1 MIGGIENYV
10 LGVGEELVSLGHEV
24 RIFTPDSVLGNRIQS
39 PRETVRGME
48 VHRIRV
54 SFDISYRVKL
64 WPSLMSELRATHS
77 DIIHVYSHDSYALF
91 ALLAARGTGTPMLIT
106 TYGPLSTHSDYGPLQ
121 SGLFR
126 AYDLVVS
133 PSLFKGSEIIMMR
146 YPEIER
152 WLVSLGVAKGKM
164 RLEPSGIPRDS
175 TALRDGSSFRERH
188 GISGPLVLYLG
199 RVSPQKGVGLAVRAM
214 KRVSSVFPEA
224 RLAIIGPDYTGYSK
238 QLRSLASELGVAEK
252 VLLIPPMEDEEMQ
265 LEALAASD
273 VFVMPSS
280 FEGFSQSVM
289 KAMAQGKPVVVTD
302 VGGLSF
308 EVGGGS
314 CGALCAYGDFDE
326 IADGI
331 IRFLGDPE
339 FARVVGKEGRERAKL
354 FTFDVLARHNS
365 DTYSQLA
372 A

>member
-10 LGVGEELVSLGHEV
+10 LGVGEELVALGHEV
-24 RIFTPDSVLGNRIQS
+24 RIFTPESVLGNRFRS
-39 PRETVRGME
+39 PRETVRGMD
-48 VHRIRV
+48 VHRVKV
-54 SFDISYRVKL
+54 SFDLSYRVKL
-64 WPSLMSELRATHS
+64 WPSLMGELRATNS

-91 ALLAARGTGTPMLIT
+91 ALLAARETGTPMLIT
-106 TYGPLSTHSDYGPLQ
+106 TYGPLSTHADYGPLQ

-133 PSLFKGSEIIMMR
+133 PSLFRGSEIIMMR

-152 WLVSLGVAKGKM
+152 WLAKMGVAKGKM
-164 RLEPSGIPRDS
+164 RLEPSGIPRES
-175 TALRDGSSFRERH
+175 TGTRDGSLFRERH
-188 GISGPLVLYLG
+188 GITGPLVLYLG
-199 RVSPQKGVGLAVRAM
+199 RISPQKGVNFAVRAM
-214 KRVSSVFPEA
+214 KHVSTVFPEA
-224 RLAIIGPDYTGYSK
+224 RLAIIGPDYTGYS
-238 QLRSLASELGVAEK
+238 QQIRSLASELGLAEK
-252 VLLIPPMEDEEMQ
+252 VLLIPPMADEETQ

-314 CGALCAYGDFDE
+314 CGSLCAYGDYE
-326 IADGI
+326 EMAEGI
-331 IRFLGDPE
+331 IQFLGNPDI
-339 FARVVGKEGRERAKL
+339 ARMAGKEGRERAKL
-354 FTFDVLARHNS
+354 FTFDVLARSNS
-365 DTYSQLA
+365 ETYSQLA